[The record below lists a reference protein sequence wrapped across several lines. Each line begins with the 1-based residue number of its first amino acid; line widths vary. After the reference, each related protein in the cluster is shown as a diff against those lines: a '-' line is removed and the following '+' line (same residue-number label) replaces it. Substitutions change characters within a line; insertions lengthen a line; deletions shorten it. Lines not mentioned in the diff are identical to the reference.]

1 MLSINQLAWVA
12 NVLVSTVSGR
22 AVGVHRPAIRCEEGS
37 ASSVRLWDWEKQM
50 ASSGLSWEEES
61 WEDGW
66 WDGSLFLGRDTFLKI
81 YEAIS
86 VIFFSFSFFFFNL
99 CVVRMRIFTIT
110 NTFSRDVQDY
120 LVFRQQNMMFVYLRS
135 FIGKLLACSA

>member
-1 MLSINQLAWVA
+1 M
-12 NVLVSTVSGR
+12 
-22 AVGVHRPAIRCEEGS
+22 
-37 ASSVRLWDWEKQM
+37 
-50 ASSGLSWEEES
+50 
-61 WEDGW
+61 
-66 WDGSLFLGRDTFLKI
+66 
-81 YEAIS
+81 
-86 VIFFSFSFFFFNL
+86 IFFSFSFFFFNL